1 MRWHQHNFLK
11 EHMNTVVSRVIW
23 WGKDIIH
30 KNWRTGVR
38 VKFVCNANK
47 SNLAHYK
54 QQINLNGYPLM
65 RNSYSWVSLRNS
77 PMLDGIEPVILL
89 FLNTLQEKEHYNH
102 KNVWLIENIKR

>member
-1 MRWHQHNFLK
+1 
-11 EHMNTVVSRVIW
+11 
-23 WGKDIIH
+23 
-30 KNWRTGVR
+30 
-38 VKFVCNANK
+38 
-47 SNLAHYK
+47 
-54 QQINLNGYPLM
+54 M